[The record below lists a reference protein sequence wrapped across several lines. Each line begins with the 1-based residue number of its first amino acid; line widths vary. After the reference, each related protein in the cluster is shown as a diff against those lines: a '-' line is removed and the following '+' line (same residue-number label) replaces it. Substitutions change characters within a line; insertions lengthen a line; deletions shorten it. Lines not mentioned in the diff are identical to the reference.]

1 MSKKIDNIVSEKL
14 GRDNDLKVL
23 RYLQEK
29 QKVSQRELSAFLG
42 ISLGKVNF
50 ILKALIDKGVVKTRN
65 FVNNKNKRAYA
76 YFLTKEGFEEKTRLT
91 LRFFKRKSKEY
102 DDLKHELEEL
112 EKEIN
117 KTKNK
122 ISDIRKDT

>member
-14 GRDNDLKVL
+14 GHDNDLKVL

-50 ILKALIDKGVVKTRN
+50 ILKALIDKGVV
-65 FVNNKNKRAYA
+65 
-76 YFLTKEGFEEKTRLT
+76 
-91 LRFFKRKSKEY
+91 
-102 DDLKHELEEL
+102 
-112 EKEIN
+112 
-117 KTKNK
+117 
-122 ISDIRKDT
+122 

>member
-14 GRDNDLKVL
+14 GHDNDLKVL

-65 FVNNKNKRAYA
+65 FVNNKNWY
-76 YFLTKEGFEEKTRLT
+76 
-91 LRFFKRKSKEY
+91 
-102 DDLKHELEEL
+102 
-112 EKEIN
+112 I
-117 KTKNK
+117 
-122 ISDIRKDT
+122 